1 LKAFILR
8 LRERKLLIGRVSSV
22 GGEEGALVLH
32 QSGGGLVHHV
42 EVTGLAGQLTP
53 VGLDVRRDSLHQFVF
68 QRSVIGGEIVESV
81 ARDPHHGGEG
91 HEEADPMGPV
101 GVLHGSILDW
111 FPLEAVEEKDDPHDS
126 RSDTAPAKHPV

>member
-1 LKAFILR
+1 MKAFILR

-53 VGLDVRRDSLHQFVF
+53 VGLDVRRDALHQFLKSEYKTSVKPV
-68 QRSVIGGEIVESV
+68 QRTKLTSFNDPLLV
-81 ARDPHHGGEG
+81 AR
-91 HEEADPMGPV
+91 
-101 GVLHGSILDW
+101 
-111 FPLEAVEEKDDPHDS
+111 
-126 RSDTAPAKHPV
+126 